1 MTVAA
6 PDLVVLSHLRWPWV
20 WQRPQHIV
28 SRLAARRSP
37 AGART
42 YFVEEP
48 VIGDLREP
56 QLRTEDRDGITRVWL
71 EIPCPP
77 GGPRD
82 IMFGDPGTDSYGDLL
97 AELLGEHDR
106 PARPDIWLYT
116 PMAFDVAQPLNGGRL
131 IFDVM
136 DDLAAFK
143 QAPRGLVLGHRRA
156 LADADVVFTGGR
168 SLHRGVL
175 TQRRRDVHLFPSGVD
190 QEHYAASRELR
201 RAHPRPV
208 AGYVGVIDE
217 RVDLELVGDL
227 ARRLPDWIIRVV
239 GPVTK
244 IDPASLPTAPNIEY
258 PGFARYEDLPAVMAG
273 FDLGIMPFAINA
285 ATRSI
290 SPTKTLEYLAAGLPV
305 VSTRIDDVVADYGD
319 VVHLAVDGAGFAAAC
334 ATAIGPQAPA
344 RERRIRAVLRS
355 QEWDSIAA
363 AMDGHIDDI
372 RVPHQHTATAANEEV
387 SA

>member
-1 MTVAA
+1 MTTQQ

-28 SRLAARRSP
+28 SRLAARRAP
-37 AGART
+37 AAART

-48 VIGDLREP
+48 VIGEVRESR
-56 QLRTEDRDGITRVWL
+56 LRTEDRDGITRVWL
-71 EIPCPP
+71 EIPCPT

-97 AELLGEHDR
+97 AELLAGHDR
-106 PARPDIWLYT
+106 PTRPDIWLYT

-143 QAPRGLVLGHRRA
+143 EAPRGLVLGHRRA

-175 TQRRRDVHLFPSGVD
+175 NQRRRDVHLYPSGVD
-190 QEHYAASRELR
+190 QAHYAASRQLR
-201 RAHPRPV
+201 TAHARPV

-217 RVDLELVGDL
+217 RVDVEMIGEL
-227 ARRLPDWIIRVV
+227 ARQLPDWIVRVV

-258 PGFARYEDLPAVMAG
+258 PGFARYEDLPAAMAG
-273 FDLGIMPFAINA
+273 FDVGIMPFAINA

-334 ATAIGPQAPA
+334 TAAVGPQSPA
-344 RERRIRAVLRS
+344 RQRRITAVLRS
-355 QEWDSIAA
+355 QEWDSIAL
-363 AMDGHIDDI
+363 AMESHIDGI
-372 RVPHQHTATAANEEV
+372 RVPQDEVGIPEEQEV